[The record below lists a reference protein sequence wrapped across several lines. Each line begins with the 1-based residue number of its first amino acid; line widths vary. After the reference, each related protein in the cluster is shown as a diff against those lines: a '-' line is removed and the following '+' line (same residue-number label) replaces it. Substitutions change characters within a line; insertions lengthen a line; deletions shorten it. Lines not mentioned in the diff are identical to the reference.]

1 MAKNQRYTHGL
12 HIGLTAPTGGV
23 ESGKPYRIGAF
34 VGVAQTTAAAGER
47 FALWLDGS
55 WTLDV
60 AGALTEGQLVYING
74 SGGLTA
80 TATGN
85 VPFGAA
91 VTAKGTGTGPAE
103 VALLGKLATTAASA

>member
-34 VGVAQTTAAAGER
+34 AGVALTTKAAGER

-55 WTLDV
+55 WDLEV
-60 AGALTEGQLVYING
+60 SGALNEGDLVYING
-74 SGGLTA
+74 SNGLTA

-85 VPFGAA
+85 RPFGVA
-91 VTAKGTGTGPAE
+91 VTAKGTGVGVAE
-103 VALLGKLATTAASA
+103 VALLGKLTSTAAAA